1 MAYAASGQ
9 KLWQRVVDWAPLRSA
24 TLVPMLALGLFLAVA
39 VALLGSQRV
48 QRMLEADLDA
58 QSVRIA
64 GVVAAA
70 AQSASHH
77 DGELQR
83 LVSAV
88 AADRQFQSIA
98 VISGQPARVI
108 AASRKVWVGMSAPE
122 PGSGELADLFRHG
135 PQQPGS
141 RQPTEVVGSH
151 AGFGSARFYLFEGA
165 SRVPTAAVVVVHMSD
180 DRLLSTAG
188 LLRSRLLLALVLLGA
203 AFAGISVLLTARR
216 IMAPLA
222 RISGVLAARQ
232 QGDTAAR
239 VQLSA
244 HDELDKLGSA
254 LNRSFDDI
262 DALTQARAEHDRR
275 TAELFKA
282 LRESEES
289 FRLLVDG
296 VADHAICMLDL
307 EGFVV
312 SWNVG
317 AERISGYS
325 ADDIGMLHF
334 SVFNTAEDAAGDTP
348 TRKLQAAARMGKYEE
363 ESLQVRK
370 DGSVFWA
377 SVVISAVRDEQ
388 GRLCGYC
395 KITHDLSER
404 RRIVESARL
413 AAKRFEDLVQNATV
427 GIWVFQ
433 DQTLVLANHAARC
446 LLGEPDPLASSER
459 SFLDR
464 IHPDDQDDAA
474 RLLARHADG
483 KDMGGIHQLRFL
495 RADGSMLWLEVA
507 GVGTNWN
514 DRDATL
520 WFGTDITRRRNAE
533 EQLREV
539 QKFEAIGQLTGSLAH
554 DFNNLLGIVVGNLDE
569 IGEDLPAAGRVR
581 QQHKAALDAALRG
594 AEVTRSL
601 LAVARRQPLE
611 VQTYDLNALVVEML
625 PLLNASAGSAVK
637 VLSQFAPGSMMAR
650 LDAGGLSNVV
660 LNLAINARDAMQD
673 TAGERVL
680 TLRTRREHIAPGAG
694 AQALAPGW
702 YAVLEVCDNGHG
714 MSPSVREQAFE
725 PFFTTKE
732 RGKGTGL
739 GLAMVYGYATQLG
752 GTAQIESAEGAGT
765 TVRVYLP
772 MEPQQVQLE
781 EAVEETGPETVWGDS
796 TLASLEGKARV
807 LVVDDEAELCT
818 LACDWLASLGYE
830 AVGVH
835 SPDAALQRLATGSFD
850 ILFTDVVMPS
860 QIDGVELA
868 RQAKRRQPA
877 LQVLLTSGYA
887 QTLFSDPDLPGK
899 VLSKPYRRKD
909 LERAMAA
916 LTLPSG

>member
-1 MAYAASGQ
+1 
-9 KLWQRVVDWAPLRSA
+9 
-24 TLVPMLALGLFLAVA
+24 
-39 VALLGSQRV
+39 
-48 QRMLEADLDA
+48 
-58 QSVRIA
+58 
-64 GVVAAA
+64 
-70 AQSASHH
+70 
-77 DGELQR
+77 
-83 LVSAV
+83 
-88 AADRQFQSIA
+88 
-98 VISGQPARVI
+98 
-108 AASRKVWVGMSAPE
+108 
-122 PGSGELADLFRHG
+122 
-135 PQQPGS
+135 
-141 RQPTEVVGSH
+141 
-151 AGFGSARFYLFEGA
+151 
-165 SRVPTAAVVVVHMSD
+165 
-180 DRLLSTAG
+180 
-188 LLRSRLLLALVLLGA
+188 
-203 AFAGISVLLTARR
+203 
-216 IMAPLA
+216 
-222 RISGVLAARQ
+222 
-232 QGDTAAR
+232 

-244 HDELDKLGSA
+244 HDELDRLGSA

-275 TAELFKA
+275 TAELVKA

-296 VADHAICMLDL
+296 VADHAIYMLDL

-312 SWNVG
+312 RWNVG
-317 AERISGYS
+317 AERMSGYS

-334 SVFNTAEDAAGDTP
+334 SVFNTAEDAAGDAP
-348 TRKLQAAARMGKYEE
+348 TRKLRAAARMGKYEE

-377 SVVISAVRDEQ
+377 SVVISAVRDAQ
-388 GRLCGYC
+388 GRLYGYC
-395 KITHDLSER
+395 KITHDISER
-404 RRIVESARL
+404 RRIGESARL

-433 DQTLVLANHAARC
+433 DQTVVLANHAARC
-446 LLGEPDPLASSER
+446 LLGEPDPLDSSER
-459 SFLDR
+459 SFLGR
-464 IHPDDQDDAA
+464 IHPDDQDVAA

-483 KDMGGIHQLRFL
+483 KEMEGSHQLRFL

-539 QKFEAIGQLTGSLAH
+539 QKLEAIGQLTGSLAH

-569 IGEDLPAAGRVR
+569 IGEDLPTAGRVR

-594 AEVTRSL
+594 ADVTRSL

-752 GTAQIESAEGAGT
+752 GTAQIDSAEGAGT

-796 TLASLEGKARV
+796 TLASIEGKACV

-835 SPDAALQRLATGSFD
+835 SPEAALQRLATGSFD

>member
-1 MAYAASGQ
+1 MRALLLTGLGLVLIWTLHFQLMDRAHSAALAAGEASAQGLARAYAEHARATFRLIDVVSLDLRRLWVQDKASFDRQMDAYGADIGDISLQ
-9 KLWQRVVDWAPLRSA
+9 IGVADRDGMLVYSDLAVPATRVSLADREHIRVQLDSEADALFISRPVKGRVSKKWSIQFTRQVRRAGVVDGVLVISVNPQYFTDYYRTQSAGSQNVTSMVRATSEVMARFPDSDEKSALGTLMKNAPYLGPGAPATGAYRRVSQIDGVDRIFGFHVLADYGVVLLHGVSTKAVLAPYYRERQWSLALATGLSLALVALAFLVTRRIEERERRARSLVQANVVLEQRVV
-24 TLVPMLALGLFLAVA
+24 
-39 VALLGSQRV
+39 Q
-48 QRMLEADLDA
+48 
-58 QSVRIA
+58 
-64 GVVAAA
+64 
-70 AQSASHH
+70 
-77 DGELQR
+77 
-83 LVSAV
+83 
-88 AADRQFQSIA
+88 
-98 VISGQPARVI
+98 
-108 AASRKVWVGMSAPE
+108 
-122 PGSGELADLFRHG
+122 
-135 PQQPGS
+135 
-141 RQPTEVVGSH
+141 
-151 AGFGSARFYLFEGA
+151 
-165 SRVPTAAVVVVHMSD
+165 
-180 DRLLSTAG
+180 
-188 LLRSRLLLALVLLGA
+188 
-203 AFAGISVLLTARR
+203 
-216 IMAPLA
+216 
-222 RISGVLAARQ
+222 
-232 QGDTAAR
+232 
-239 VQLSA
+239 
-244 HDELDKLGSA
+244 
-254 LNRSFDDI
+254 
-262 DALTQARAEHDRR
+262 R
-275 TAELFKA
+275 TAELERTVHEKDELGRFMSKLLASSPAA
-282 LRESEES
+282 LYTR
-289 FRLLVDG
+289 RLSDGRVTHITANIRRLSGWEPSDITASTGFWAQRVHPQDRDQLVSAPYPSSPMRVQTRRYRIRHKDG
-296 VADHAICMLDL
+296 RYRW
-307 EGFVV
+307 V
-312 SWNVG
+312 S
-317 AERISGYS
+317 
-325 ADDIGMLHF
+325 D
-334 SVFNTAEDAAGDTP
+334 
-348 TRKLQAAARMGKYEE
+348 
-363 ESLQVRK
+363 SLQ
-370 DGSVFWA
+370 
-377 SVVISAVRDEQ
+377 
-388 GRLCGYC
+388 
-395 KITHDLSER
+395 
-404 RRIVESARL
+404 
-413 AAKRFEDLVQNATV
+413 LV
-427 GIWVFQ
+427 GPPG
-433 DQTLVLANHAARC
+433 
-446 LLGEPDPLASSER
+446 GEPD
-459 SFLDR
+459 
-464 IHPDDQDDAA
+464 
-474 RLLARHADG
+474 
-483 KDMGGIHQLRFL
+483 
-495 RADGSMLWLEVA
+495 EV
-507 GVGTNWN
+507 VG
-514 DRDATL
+514 AL
-520 WFGTDITRRRNAE
+520 VDITEQVQLE
-533 EQLREV
+533 EQLGEA
-539 QKFEAIGQLTGSLAH
+539 QKLEAIGQLTGGLAH

-569 IGEDLPAAGRVR
+569 IGESLPAAGRVR
-581 QQHKAALDAALRG
+581 QQHTAALDAALRG
-594 AEVTRSL
+594 AEVTRCL